1 MKIVRK
7 KDAPTF
13 PAPLPSGKVTK
24 IMMDP
29 VLGSKH
35 VALGFTVYPV
45 GEKGAP
51 HSHTGEETIFILKGK
66 AKVSDMKEQQII
78 ETGDVIYLPSN
89 ETHIMENAGK
99 EELHFLWIY
108 TPPGDEKLIRQRTR
122 NK

>member
-1 MKIVRK
+1 VIIVRK
-7 KDAPTF
+7 EEAPKF
-13 PAPLPSGKVTK
+13 PAPPPSGKVTK

-51 HSHTGEETIFILKGK
+51 HLHTGEETIFILEGK
-66 AKVSDMKEQQII
+66 AKVSDMKKQQTL
-78 ETGDVIYLPSN
+78 EPGDVVYLPPD
-89 ETHIMENAGK
+89 ETHTMENAG
-99 EELHFLWIY
+99 ESELRFLWIY
-108 TPPGDEKLIRQRTR
+108 TPPGDEKTIRQRAK

>member
-1 MKIVRK
+1 MIIVRK
-7 KDAPTF
+7 GDAPIF
-13 PAPLPSGKVTK
+13 PAPPPSGKVTK

-35 VALGFTVYPV
+35 LALGLTVYPV

-51 HSHTGEETIFILKGK
+51 HSHTGEETIAILKGK
-66 AKVSDMKEQQII
+66 AKVSNMKEQQII
-78 ETGDVIYLPSN
+78 EPGDVIYLPPN

-108 TPPGDEKLIRQRTR
+108 TPPGDEKSIRQRAR

>member
-1 MKIVRK
+1 MIIVRK
-7 KDAPTF
+7 DGAPKF
-13 PAPLPSGKVTK
+13 PAPPPSGKVTK

-66 AKVSDMKEQQII
+66 AKVSDMKKQQII
-78 ETGDVIYLPSN
+78 EAGDVIYLPPD
-89 ETHIMENAGK
+89 EKHILENAGE

-108 TPPGDEKLIRQRTR
+108 TPPGDEKLIRQRAR